1 MTRKAPIVCLAVLTV
16 FLAVFGA
23 APERAA
29 ADCLCEEEA
38 SRLCAD
44 VEPGQ
49 GRIWTCLLD
58 HESMLGWECK
68 RHINRRSGAL
78 RPGRK
83 GHDAAAPAVP
93 PAVSEDVQRL
103 CKGDRKKYCKYVDW
117 KDGRVGRCLRIHE
130 TQISSKCRA
139 ALEP

>member
-1 MTRKAPIVCLAVLTV
+1 MARKAPIRFLAVLTA
-16 FLAVFGA
+16 FLAVFSA
-23 APERAA
+23 ASGRAA
-29 ADCLCEEEA
+29 ADCLCEDEA
-38 SRLCAD
+38 SRYCAD

-58 HESMLGWECK
+58 HENKLGWECK

-78 RPGRK
+78 RRGKK
-83 GHDAAAPAVP
+83 GHGAASPAASPV
-93 PAVSEDVQRL
+93 VSEDVQRL

-117 KDGRVGRCLRIHE
+117 EDGRVGRCLRIHE